1 MPRARSVVV
10 APSFSAEVA
19 EVFLA
24 GREEQRTIAKTI
36 SRGGIA
42 AKLSPIK
49 EACLSARSIH
59 PSSAFEER
67 ILRGERRG
75 ENQTR
80 APGLFSAIIPQSP
93 VSVVASSGI
102 RRARRE
108 VAGGREGRS
117 FR

>member
-1 MPRARSVVV
+1 M
-10 APSFSAEVA
+10 
-19 EVFLA
+19 FLA

-67 ILRGERRG
+67 IRGERRG

-108 VAGGREGRS
+108 VTEVAGGREGRS